1 MDQMFPTCYTTKQFK
16 LGVEP
21 TKLKAGDIL
30 AYHQTAYHS
39 EGFRVLILKNEKD
52 HKKWVD
58 EGITL
63 LKTVVLFSPVR
74 NDFKVG
80 DNYTFWSDDMM
91 VTRWRI
97 V

>member
-1 MDQMFPTCYTTKQFK
+1 MENKVTYHKTKQVK

-21 TKLKAGDIL
+21 SKLKAGDII
-30 AYHQTAYHS
+30 AYHPTVYHS
-39 EGFRVLILKNEKD
+39 EGFRVLILKNDRD

-58 EGITL
+58 KGITL
-63 LKTVVLFSPVR
+63 LKTVVLFSSVR
-74 NDFKVG
+74 TDFKVG